1 MRACGSGAS
10 AQGEYSYSTA
20 GSASECRQVGTGM
33 SVPEACCTL
42 AAPEEDCEDSSG
54 SETEPA
60 PAFHRQLS
68 TKEASKGA
76 VVSETKFIFQSR

>member
-1 MRACGSGAS
+1 MS
-10 AQGEYSYSTA
+10 A
-20 GSASECRQVGTGM
+20 
-33 SVPEACCTL
+33 PEACCTL

-76 VVSETKFIFQSR
+76 VVSDAKISKAFAAAGWAWPR